1 MTQVDQSTS
10 PTLPTG
16 AKKPAKIGLFLKL
29 IIGLTILL
37 GWLAIL
43 ARIFVFQPFSVSS
56 EAMLPN
62 LKPSDYVW
70 ASKWDVGIRKIA
82 PKRGDLVFFKLPRD
96 PSISYLKRVIG
107 LPGDRV
113 QMVEGRLVLNGKP
126 VGYERQAD
134 ASYVNDSGSQLTAK
148 VFKETLPDGASYRV
162 YDLYSLGPFDD
173 TDVFIVPAGH
183 YFMMGDNR
191 DNSTDSRAD
200 PQVQAGVGFVPA
212 ANLIGQ
218 VIIMKS
224 QSER

>member
-1 MTQVDQSTS
+1 MTQVDQSTPPS
-10 PTLPTG
+10 LPAGTT
-16 AKKPAKIGLFLKL
+16 KPAKIGLLLKL
-29 IIGLTILL
+29 TIGLTILL

-56 EAMLPN
+56 ESMLPT
-62 LKPSDYVW
+62 LKPTDYLW

-82 PKRGDLVFFKLPRD
+82 PKRGDLIFFRLPQD
-96 PSISYLKRVIG
+96 PSVSYLKRVIG

-113 QMVEGRLVLNGKP
+113 QMLEGRLVLNGTP
-126 VGYERQAD
+126 VGIERQAD
-134 ASYVNDSGSQLTAK
+134 ASYVDSSGRQITAK
-148 VFKETLPDGASYRV
+148 VFKEVLPDGANYSV
-162 YDLYSLGPFDD
+162 YDLYPDAPFDN

-200 PQVQAGVGFVPA
+200 PQLQAGVGFVPA

-218 VIIMKS
+218 VMIMKS
-224 QSER
+224 RTEP